1 MRTIWYTATVAP
13 PTDPN
18 LLYDTRAALD
28 PFGVLRSDEIAAVVA
43 VLLAMSEAADH
54 GRIHAA
60 LAPAVDRFGVL
71 DDEDTGELRRI
82 TGVEV
87 VVSTED
93 GGELRIPLVH
103 RHGAWWA
110 P

>member
-1 MRTIWYTATVAP
+1 VQADVVPRPDTPGADPPDDVLMVPPIPLATGRLLEPDGDGP
-13 PTDPN
+13 P
-18 LLYDTRAALD
+18 
-28 PFGVLRSDEIAAVVA
+28 V
-43 VLLAMSEAADH
+43 
-54 GRIHAA
+54 
-60 LAPAVDRFGVL
+60 
-71 DDEDTGELRRI
+71 RI
-82 TGVEV
+82 TKVEM

>member
-1 MRTIWYTATVAP
+1 MAESPGEDVLVVPPIPLATGQLLEPVDDGP
-13 PTDPN
+13 PV
-18 LLYDTRAALD
+18 R
-28 PFGVLRSDEIAAVVA
+28 IAKV
-43 VLLAMSEAADH
+43 
-54 GRIHAA
+54 
-60 LAPAVDRFGVL
+60 
-71 DDEDTGELRRI
+71 EL
-82 TGVEV
+82 

>member
-1 MRTIWYTATVAP
+1 MAELPDADVLVVPPIPLATGA
-13 PTDPN
+13 
-18 LLYDTRAALD
+18 
-28 PFGVLRSDEIAAVVA
+28 VLRP
-43 VLLAMSEAADH
+43 AD
-54 GRIHAA
+54 G
-60 LAPAVDRFGVL
+60 PPQ
-71 DDEDTGELRRI
+71 RI
-82 TGVEV
+82 TDVEL

>member
-1 MRTIWYTATVAP
+1 MAESPDEDVLFVPPVPLATGA
-13 PTDPN
+13 
-18 LLYDTRAALD
+18 LL
-28 PFGVLRSDEIAAVVA
+28 
-43 VLLAMSEAADH
+43 EAADD
-54 GRIHAA
+54 GPP
-60 LAPAVDRFGVL
+60 L
-71 DDEDTGELRRI
+71 RI
-82 TGVEV
+82 TKLEF